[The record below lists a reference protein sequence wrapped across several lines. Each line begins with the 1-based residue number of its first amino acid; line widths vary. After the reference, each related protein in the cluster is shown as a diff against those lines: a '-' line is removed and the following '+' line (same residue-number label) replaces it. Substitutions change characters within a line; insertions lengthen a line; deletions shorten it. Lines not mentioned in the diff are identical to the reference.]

1 MSQRAKEIF
10 SIFLSAA
17 AALGVFCFL
26 FLGQG
31 WNLILCMAL
40 AAVLYLA
47 LTLILKPSVRIGR
60 TTFSQEEKGEHL
72 QSRLGEAGEDYRRM
86 VKAAGKIRDANM
98 RERCAGLLR
107 TAESILKYLE
117 ENPQK
122 VTAARRYID
131 YYQETAANVLE
142 NYTELQK
149 TGLNTAEVRRLK
161 KSTEE
166 TVEVRQEA
174 FNLQFEKLMQDEL
187 MDLETDLKLLQEN
200 LKLESG
206 AAAWD
211 SGKQK
216 K

>member
-1 MSQRAKEIF
+1 MEPDPVHGAGGSLVSGFDLNSE
-10 SIFLSAA
+10 
-17 AALGVFCFL
+17 ALCP
-26 FLGQG
+26 
-31 WNLILCMAL
+31 
-40 AAVLYLA
+40 Y
-47 LTLILKPSVRIGR
+47 
-60 TTFSQEEKGEHL
+60 L

-142 NYTELQK
+142 NYTELQE

-166 TVEVRQEA
+166 TVEVLQEA
-174 FNLQFEKLMQDEL
+174 FSLQFEKLMQDEL

>member
-1 MSQRAKEIF
+1 
-10 SIFLSAA
+10 
-17 AALGVFCFL
+17 
-26 FLGQG
+26 
-31 WNLILCMAL
+31 
-40 AAVLYLA
+40 
-47 LTLILKPSVRIGR
+47 
-60 TTFSQEEKGEHL
+60 
-72 QSRLGEAGEDYRRM
+72 
-86 VKAAGKIRDANM
+86 M

-166 TVEVRQEA
+166 TVEVLQEA
-174 FNLQFEKLMQDEL
+174 FSLQFEKLMQDEL
-187 MDLETDLKLLQEN
+187 M
-200 LKLESG
+200 ESG
-206 AAAWD
+206 DRSETSAGKPEAGIRGSGPWD